1 MIISPTSPHL
11 ATWDSSSQSAL
22 DSNLV
27 QTILDSDFDK
37 ATELLK
43 SGADTSKVL
52 DTKIENYSLDLAKNF
67 ENGPLSS
74 IFQFG
79 FSICI
84 DDEELF
90 EESKQLIFREISNS
104 LDALTPKDQSIT
116 LFEYAFNSGQI
127 EFIASAI
134 HLNPSLLEKFKSIC
148 SDAPA
153 LFFSTLGHNSEN
165 VNSLSH
171 LLETEILDCLTK
183 KQATILE
190 LFTLWTLAKNGNSH
204 LLIKALEGLEK
215 KAPLT
220 YLGMDEEIP
229 FEQLLTGLV
238 MLGIQHSQFST
249 VKQLVQT
256 FNINLAKDTEP
267 LEELLAEGTYPKD
280 NVIEALNLVRELGAD
295 IYFENENGE
304 NALSYAIQSNN
315 PQVVAYLLDLG
326 FDLNQVDHE
335 GNPLFT
341 LACKHCD
348 LKMINYLIS
357 LGLNTDVEYK
367 YLHDPLRG
375 AAQYNTVEVIDF
387 LLLEG
392 FQKYSRTDYA
402 LLKDIVNNSNVT
414 PEMLQHYID
423 QGFKIRSDDEEG
435 NLIYSLCHHNLQRRD
450 KKNIQD
456 TIRFLVS
463 LGLCDEQ
470 PGSLKHIPHQ
480 LASYNANV
488 DIIELLLDQGI
499 DVNAINDVW
508 EQNALFS
515 AAQYLALDVVK
526 LLVSRGI
533 DVDTKDRFNKTALDY
548 LKDDDFV
555 TYLDEA
561 ETRVMQEIADL
572 IASLNN
578 QKGND
583 LAASLDEPNTKMTKE
598 IADFIASL
606 KHQNDNDLAALL
618 DKIATS
624 MSKEIDYFEEIKLIP

>member
-1 MIISPTSPHL
+1 MLISPASAHL
-11 ATWDSSSQSAL
+11 ATWNSNSQSDL
-22 DSNLV
+22 DTNLR
-27 QTILDSDFDK
+27 QAILDSDFDK

-52 DTKIENYSLDLAKNF
+52 DTKIENYSLDLAENF

-90 EESKQLIFREISNS
+90 AESEQSIFREFSSS
-104 LDALTPKDQSIT
+104 LEALAPKDQSIT

-153 LFFSTLGHNSEN
+153 LFCSILGHNSES

-204 LLIKALEGLEK
+204 LLIKALEGLK
-215 KAPLT
+215 KNASLT
-220 YLGMDEEIP
+220 YLGMGEEMP
-229 FEQLLTGLV
+229 FEQLLEELVIIGL
-238 MLGIQHSQFST
+238 QHSQFTT

-256 FNINLAKDTEP
+256 FKINLAENTEP
-267 LEELLAEGTYPKD
+267 LEELLAEGTYPKE

-315 PQVVAYLLDLG
+315 PQVLAYLLNLG

-341 LACKHCD
+341 LACEHCD
-348 LKMINYLIS
+348 LKVIKYLIS
-357 LGLNTDVEYK
+357 LGLNTDVKYK
-367 YLHDPLRG
+367 YLYDPLRM

-387 LLLEG
+387 LLQEG
-392 FQKYSRTDYA
+392 FQKYSGTEYA
-402 LLKDIVNNSNVT
+402 LLKDIVSNSDVT

-423 QGFKIRSDDEEG
+423 QGFKIRSDDEES
-435 NLIYSLCHHNLQRRD
+435 NLIYAICHHNLQRHD

-480 LASYNANV
+480 LAYYNANV
-488 DIIELLLDQGI
+488 GVIELLLDQGV

-508 EQNALFS
+508 RQNALFS
-515 AAQYLALDVVK
+515 AVKDLNLDVVK

-533 DVDTKDRFNKTALDY
+533 DVNTKDRFNKTALDY

-555 TYLDEA
+555 NYLDDA
-561 ETRVMQEIADL
+561 DTKVMKEIADL
-572 IASLNN
+572 LASLNN
-578 QKGND
+578 PKDNEY
-583 LAASLDEPNTKMTKE
+583 LASVDEPNTKTTKE
-598 IADFIASL
+598 FADFMASL
-606 KHQNDNDLAALL
+606 KNQIDDDLAAACNKLR
-618 DKIATS
+618 TS
-624 MSKEIDYFEEIKLIP
+624 MSKEYDYFEEIKLVP